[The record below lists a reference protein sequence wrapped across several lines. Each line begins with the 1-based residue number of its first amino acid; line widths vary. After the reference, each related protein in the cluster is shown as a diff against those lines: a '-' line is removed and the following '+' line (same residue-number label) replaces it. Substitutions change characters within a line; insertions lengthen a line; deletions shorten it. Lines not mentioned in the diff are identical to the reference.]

1 MHGRDG
7 QSGRRPRTAPAR
19 ENLRGP
25 ERPMPT
31 LVRPMLA
38 TLGELPPSDVDDDFA
53 YETKFDGVRA
63 VAYLAGGRLR
73 LMTRHDI
80 DVTVAYPE
88 VRDLATALGRVEAIL
103 DGELVTFAP
112 HTGQSSFAALQPRIH
127 LRDRRAIA
135 RMVERVPVTYCLFD
149 LLYLDGRST
158 MELPYEQRRVLL
170 EGLELEGPHWRTPP
184 YRRGGGAAELAES
197 RRRGDEGILAKRLAS
212 RYEPGRRSREW
223 IKVKNLRTQEVVV
236 GGWSPGQG
244 ARTGTIGALLLG
256 IPDDGRLSYVGKVGT
271 GFTQRM
277 LASLY
282 ERLRR
287 QERATSPFTDA
298 VPPADARNVHWVEPT
313 LVGEVQFGEWT
324 RDGRLRQPRWRGERP
339 DKAPDEIVRES

>member
-1 MHGRDG
+1 MHGQDG
-7 QSGRRPRTAPAR
+7 QSGRRPRTAQARAEMPA
-19 ENLRGP
+19 
-25 ERPMPT
+25 

-38 TLGELPPSDVDDDFA
+38 TLGELPPSGVDDDFA

-63 VAYLAGGRLR
+63 IAYVARGRLR
-73 LMTRHDI
+73 LMTRNDI

-88 VRDLATALGRVEAIL
+88 VGDLGAAMGPVEVVL

-135 RMVERVPVTYCLFD
+135 RMVEQVPVTYCLFD
-149 LLYLDGRST
+149 VLFLDGRST
-158 MELPYEQRRVLL
+158 MELSYDQRRVLL
-170 EGLELEGPHWRTPP
+170 DGLELDGPYWRTPS
-184 YRRGGGAAELAES
+184 YHRGGGANELAES
-197 RRRGDEGILAKRLAS
+197 RRRGDEGILAKRLTS

-223 IKVKNLRTQEVVV
+223 IKVKNLRTQEVVI

-244 ARTGTIGALLLG
+244 ARSGTIGSLLLG
-256 IPDDGRLSYVGKVGT
+256 IPDGAGLSYVGKVGT
-271 GFTQRM
+271 GFTQQM

-287 QERATSPFTDA
+287 QERPTSPFTEE
-298 VPPADARNVHWVEPT
+298 VPRSDARDAHWVTPT

-324 RDGRLRQPRWRGERP
+324 RDGRLRQPSWRGERP